1 MRRVCGC
8 LLSGDSLV
16 LRSEAAV
23 SGKVLLSLLVE
34 ELSVLEVIVRIVT
47 GNGIGY
53 DLGVSV
59 SEVDVSHVLLV
70 MEHIGIVGVR
80 VPEDVQ
86 VVLAFE
92 MTLSHCNQGAGHT
105 EEDVGPYDWTDQEEP
120 RVDGSHQLVV
130 RMH

>member
-34 ELSVLEVIVRIVT
+34 ELSVLEVIVGIVT

-70 MEHIGIVGVR
+70 VEHIGVVGVR

-92 MTLSHCNQGAGHT
+92 MTLSHGNQGAGHA
-105 EEDVGPYDWTDQEEP
+105 EEDVGPDDWTD
-120 RVDGSHQLVV
+120 
-130 RMH
+130 